1 MEVPKA
7 VLCRTGLHFCEYP
20 LDVFGYYSPADS
32 RFCTVEADDVT
43 DETESVNSKR
53 VCKKLTV
60 KAEIGLPGLIKA
72 GVEYIKKQVD
82 WENAKESNNQGMS
95 AATNTGYMSAATNT
109 GNGSAATN
117 TGYMSAA
124 TNTGN
129 GSAAIVEGRES
140 VACALGIEG
149 KAKGA
154 LGCWIV
160 LAEWKEIDEE
170 WHRVAVKAFKV
181 DGKRIKPDTFYM
193 LKDGKAVKED

>member
-109 GNGSAATN
+109 GNGSAA
-117 TGYMSAA
+117 
-124 TNTGN
+124 
-129 GSAAIVEGRES
+129 IVEGRES